1 MISMSTEIEDLV
13 RDSMNDFTAALHV
26 PAGLGARVYLRH
38 RRRTIALRV
47 TAAGA
52 AAAIA
57 VGGLAAGGLAAP
69 DRAGPPAAVTAY
81 DAAYIVR
88 QATKAMTQ
96 SQSDRVEFL
105 QETFY
110 STGNR
115 ASGHLEAWIY
125 QDRSSAWV
133 YSADGRL
140 ELRSWTV
147 TAHDTVTTTTVDY
160 AARSW
165 SRTAQPAIPLPP
177 DNCPVRREAT
187 GRPIPIQQ
195 LLACGPFIIAGHD
208 DIGGVE
214 AVKLTQTGHG
224 ARPWATTIWVDPSTY
239 LAVRLT
245 TSHHGE
251 RINQVDFRW
260 LAPAPGTVNKL
271 GAPQIPARFRHV
283 PGLLG

>member
-13 RDSMNDFTAALHV
+13 RESMNDFTTAVHV
-26 PAGLGARVYLRH
+26 PAGLGAKAYQHH
-38 RRRTIALRV
+38 RRRTIALRM

-57 VGGLAAGGLAAP
+57 VGALAAGGLAAP
-69 DRAGPPAAVTAY
+69 GRTGPPAAVTAH
-81 DAAYIVR
+81 DAAYILR

-96 SQSDRVEFL
+96 NHGDRVEFL

-110 STGNR
+110 STGSK

-140 ELRSWTV
+140 EIRSWTV
-147 TAHDTVTTTTVDY
+147 TAHGTITTTTVDY

-165 SRTAQPAIPLPP
+165 SRTAQPAIPAPP
-177 DNCPVRREAT
+177 GNCSARREAASN
-187 GRPIPIQQ
+187 PIPLPQV
-195 LLACGPFIIAGHD
+195 LACSTFVIAGHD
-208 DIGGVE
+208 DIGGVN
-214 AVKLTQTGHG
+214 AVKLTETSHG
-224 ARPWATTIWVDPSTY
+224 GWATTVWVDPSSY

-245 TSHHGE
+245 TSHNGE
-251 RINQVDFRW
+251 RSNQADFRW
-260 LAPAPGTVNKL
+260 LAPAPGTVDKL
-271 GAPQIPARFRHV
+271 AAPQIPAGFRHV
-283 PGLLG
+283 PGPPG